1 MSEEKLYMVK
11 NDDGKYWDFNYA
23 DFWRLETAGCYETT
37 IKVQAEIVAKE
48 QGGHIVALIEE
59 PEKVVLTKEQAE
71 IVENAHYMP
80 WPARHI
86 SDESGND
93 EELLMKAYANGYTVE
108 KEKRYVL
115 PIPGTYHLNNLM
127 HENVQYYAVKGTG
140 NWRPDVIALDTD
152 DAVKNGYT
160 VTQSDIDAAPDWVK
174 AIKPVEINDEQ

>member
-1 MSEEKLYMVK
+1 MSEEKLYVVK
-11 NDDGKYWDFNYA
+11 NDDGKWA
-23 DFWRLETAGCYETT
+23 DTKHIFGYGVWATPYKTECEKDVRLY
-37 IKVQAEIVAKE
+37 
-48 QGGHIVALIEE
+48 GGHIVTLSEE
-59 PEKVVLTKEQAE
+59 PEKVVLNKEQAE
-71 IVENAHYMP
+71 IVERAHTRTF
-80 WPARHI
+80 PALFI
-86 SDESGND
+86 AENGKN
-93 EELLMKAYANGYTVE
+93 ETLLMKAYVNGYTVE